1 MDPNEIIDGEDHN
14 SDAKV
19 AKKFSKILQLN
30 HQEVKITPDI
40 IDESWNDAVKFIEEP
55 DTIEFTMYYY
65 TNKFLSQNNI
75 VIMSGDMGD
84 ELWWIC

>member
-40 IDESWNDAVKFIEEP
+40 IDESWNDAVKFMEEP
-55 DTIEFTMYYY
+55 RYNWNFTNVLLY
-65 TNKFLSQNNI
+65 K
-75 VIMSGDMGD
+75 
-84 ELWWIC
+84 